1 MGCPHCLLRL
11 AIPNAE
17 TLSGGKEPERLPPSG
32 LKSRFFGDYE
42 LLREIARGGMGVVYE
57 ARQLSLN
64 RTVALKMI
72 QAGHMLSVEAR
83 LRFRV
88 EVDAVAQLNHPNIV
102 SLHESGEHEG
112 IHYFTMRLVDG
123 GNLSEKLGKGGSLR
137 EHVALLI
144 KVCRTVHYAHQRGI
158 LHRDLKPSNI
168 LLDSQGEPHVVD
180 FGLAKSLDQDSG
192 FTYSSSI
199 LGSPNY
205 MAPEQ
210 AVSHS
215 GPVSTSADV
224 YGLGAIL
231 YQMITGRPP
240 FEGNTALETIRSV
253 VDMPPVSPRRLNP
266 LVDADLA
273 TICLKCLEK
282 KPSDRYEDAEDLARE
297 LERWSQGLP
306 ILARPVGVIGTLWRW
321 SRRRPAVSTLS
332 GALALAVLAMLIGA
346 PIAAVRIREAQREAV
361 ALLRTSLLDQVRLIR
376 VSRQPGVR
384 SESFRLIRRAMELGG
399 TEDFKD
405 RARNELLSVLAFTDM
420 EFSAQMEVP
429 SPDVDLN
436 LFDPAL
442 ARVASVADRTN
453 LVIKRLTDG
462 SEELRVAA
470 VALSNAIIRVEAFSP
485 DGRYLTVRH
494 SQGLTVWD
502 TLTGKPCLERK
513 GIDRTFCF
521 ARHAA
526 QILLEDEEKQIS
538 VVELPSARLVRQL
551 QPQPPGE
558 FPDTGWRMISI
569 SPDGKYVAGARRL
582 DSNLEMIE
590 AESGRSLWRTKTNG
604 TAAAV
609 ISVAWQPRQRRIIA
623 AGSDGVAHFR
633 RWEDGTAT
641 ARLAMGTPVRCLALD
656 ETNSL
661 LATVGGDK
669 IVRLWSLVSFQSIF
683 QVQCDVH
690 DLWFDESGSRL
701 ASVQRG
707 RQAGWLDLSRSS
719 EFQEMVVASSGTWV
733 DRCEFSAD
741 GRMVAGGFSRQVD
754 IRRVSDGRPL
764 AEIPIGGLPVFAFDP
779 QGAGLMTSDPRGIQ
793 NYALEVEGP
802 ERIKLHAPRRVIR
815 GARWRSLAFSG
826 DGQYFFAG
834 NTDSNRVYVFNRAV
848 TRLIGTLGP
857 HPAVDAL
864 AVTRDGSLVATGS
877 STKRDV
883 RVWDRI
889 SGSEL
894 FGTSMSLQ
902 SRIALSPDGH
912 WLLVHGD
919 RLELVDLLT
928 RPPSSPL
935 QFPGGWLLTGAA
947 CFSSDSRV
955 LAVVVDQYEVQLFD
969 LMERRVLGRLRTP
982 HETRMVAL
990 AFSPDASSL
999 AAATS
1004 QGRLRVWNLARIRQR
1019 LAEVKLDWE
1028 RAPFPATVKESGVFT
1043 LDRESEAAEP

>member
-11 AIPNAE
+11 AIPNPDAFSE
-17 TLSGGKEPERLPPSG
+17 GPEPARLPPAG

-88 EVDAVAQLNHPNIV
+88 EVEAVAQLNHPNIV
-102 SLHESGEHEG
+102 SLHESGEHDG

-123 GNLSEKLGKGGSLR
+123 GNLSEKLRKGGSLR
-137 EHVALLI
+137 ADVALLI

-168 LLDSQGEPHVVD
+168 LLDSQGEPHVAD

-231 YQMITGRPP
+231 YQILTGHPP
-240 FEGNTALETIRSV
+240 FEGKTALETIRLV
-253 VDMPPVSPRRLNP
+253 VDMPPVSPRKLNP

-273 TICLKCLEK
+273 TICLRCLEK
-282 KPSDRYEDAEDLARE
+282 KPSDRYENAEELARE
-297 LERWSQGLP
+297 LERWLQGLP

-332 GALALAVLAMLIGA
+332 GALALAVLVMLIGA

-361 ALLRTSLLDQVRLIR
+361 SHLRTSLLDQVRLLR
-376 VSRQPGVR
+376 LLRQPGVR
-384 SESFRLIRRAMELGG
+384 AETIRLIRQAMELGAPA
-399 TEDFKD
+399 EFKD
-405 RARNELLSVLAFTDM
+405 RARDELLAALAFTDM
-420 EFSAQMEVP
+420 EFSPQIEVS
-429 SPDVDLN
+429 SPDADLN
-436 LFDPAL
+436 LFDPTL
-442 ARVASVADRTN
+442 ARIASVTDRTN
-453 LVIKRLTDG
+453 LVIKRLADG
-462 SEELRVAA
+462 SEELRVTA
-470 VALSNAIIRVEAFSP
+470 VARSNAILRVESFSP

-502 TLTGKPCLERK
+502 TTTGKPCLETN

-521 ARHAA
+521 SRDSGR
-526 QILLEDEEKQIS
+526 IFLEDDEKQIS
-538 VVELPSARLVRQL
+538 VLELPAGRFVRRL
-551 QPQPPGE
+551 QPQPPGQ
-558 FPDTGWRMISI
+558 FQDSGWRMIAV
-569 SPDGKYVAGARRL
+569 SPDGKQVAGARRG
-582 DSNLEMIE
+582 DSSLEMIE
-590 AESGRSLWRTKTNG
+590 AESGRSLWRTD
-604 TAAAV
+604 AAV
-609 ISVAWQPRQRRIIA
+609 PGAIIAVAWQPKQRRVIT
-623 AGSDGVAHFR
+623 AGSDGVAYFR
-633 RWEDGTAT
+633 RWEDGIPME
-641 ARLAMGTPVRCLALD
+641 RLAMGAPARCLALD
-656 ETNSL
+656 ESNEL
-661 LATVGGDK
+661 LATAAGDK
-669 IVRLWSLVSFQSIF
+669 IVRLWSLVSFRQIF
-683 QVQCDVH
+683 QVQCDVRE
-690 DLWFDESGSRL
+690 LWFDESGSRL
-701 ASVQRG
+701 ATVQRG

-719 EFQEMVVASSGTWV
+719 EFQEMIVAGAGTWV

-741 GRMVAGGFSRQVD
+741 GRMVAGGFTRQVD
-754 IRRVSDGRPL
+754 IRRVTDGRCL
-764 AEIPIGGLPVFAFDP
+764 VEIPIGGLPIFAFDP
-779 QGAGLMTSDPRGIQ
+779 QGASLMTSDPRGIQ
-793 NYALEVEGP
+793 RYVFEAEGP
-802 ERIKLHAPRRVIR
+802 EKIKLHSPRRVVR

-834 NTDSNRVYVFNRAV
+834 NTDSNMVYVFDRAV
-848 TRLIGTLGP
+848 TRVLGTLGP
-857 HPAVDAL
+857 HQAVDAL
-864 AVTRDGSLVATGS
+864 AVSRDGSRVASGS

-883 RVWDRI
+883 HVWDRI

-894 FGTSMSLQ
+894 FATSMSLQ

-919 RLELVDLLT
+919 RLELVDLPA
-928 RPPSSPL
+928 RQPSFPI
-935 QFPGGWLLTGAA
+935 QFPGGWPLTGAA

-955 LAVVVDQYEVQLFD
+955 LAVVVDQYQVQLFD
-969 LMERRVLGRLRTP
+969 LLERRALGRLRTP
-982 HETRMVAL
+982 GDTRMVAL
-990 AFSPDASSL
+990 AFSANASHL

-1028 RAPFPATVKESGVFT
+1028 RAPFPASVSAPDTFTVEWETGT
-1043 LDRESEAAEP
+1043 AER